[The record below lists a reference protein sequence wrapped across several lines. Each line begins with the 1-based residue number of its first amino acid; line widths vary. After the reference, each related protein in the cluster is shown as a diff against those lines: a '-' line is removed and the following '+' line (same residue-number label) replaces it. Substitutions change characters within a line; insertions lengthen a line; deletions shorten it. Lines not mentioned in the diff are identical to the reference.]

1 MSHRPLPVRT
11 LAEVTMSQ
19 VVLPKGQSVTKCPN
33 APKVIK
39 FCAKTV
45 KNDVMSENF
54 PLVTAQFRFV
64 RMLKIGQRVTRHT
77 GCRIDYGTTVHQ
89 EKRFAI
95 YQPPPPGPM

>member
-1 MSHRPLPVRT
+1 MSHKLLPVRT

-54 PLVTAQFRFV
+54 PLVTAPFWFV
-64 RMLKIGQRVTRHT
+64 RVLKIGQRVTGHT
-77 GCRIDYGTTVHQ
+77 GCRINYVATV
-89 EKRFAI
+89 
-95 YQPPPPGPM
+95 